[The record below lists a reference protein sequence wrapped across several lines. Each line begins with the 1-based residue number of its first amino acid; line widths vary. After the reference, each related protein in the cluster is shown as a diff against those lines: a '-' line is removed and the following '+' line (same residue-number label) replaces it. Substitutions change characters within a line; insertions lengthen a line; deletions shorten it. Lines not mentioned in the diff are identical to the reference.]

1 MKYLFVV
8 EQDMSEGYH
17 GWFVKELSKLGI
29 QSAEVEFLSL
39 TDSFAP
45 TSPRGKVLA
54 SEIRSNA
61 DVFYEALRSTKAR
74 VVVPMGGEAFRAVT
88 GRDLGIEFARGYV
101 YGERDLGLVTWKT
114 RGVVGE
120 YKTTKK
126 GSYTKGDPRFGL
138 VTKEERGCVP
148 AGALVIPMYSVA
160 YVITRRKKPWFAF
173 VQDLRRVKAAAEG
186 KLALVDREF
195 DERRLFST
203 KPVIGWEPVGNRFAF
218 DIETPLDS
226 RDVRQIS
233 FSDGVTTMA
242 MMWNDEVRD
251 YARQYLSDP
260 KYTKYAHN
268 ATFDVPRLRDAG
280 APVSR
285 PVFDTMYA
293 GQLLQPDLP
302 KALGKMSSVYC
313 SAREWKSAYEVDP
326 DFYSAKDSF
335 MTLKLANEIEAYLR
349 KTGMTDLAWRLM
361 DSIPVLLDMHERGIK
376 VDMIRAVRWS
386 QDLTLKLEELSARW
400 IALTQPHALALGLP
414 SIPPLSGPKVQK
426 LFLALGME
434 ERRNKDDGVT
444 LDAEALFDLKR
455 TYPEH
460 EALITTLE
468 EYRGTNKQLGTY
480 AKTLAGLFA
489 ENKDRVHP
497 QYLPGGQ
504 EGETYGRKG
513 GASTGRP
520 GVSNPN
526 IQNQTP
532 EARRMYIP
540 DSPRHCLLEFDYS
553 QAELRDIAAMA
564 RDERLLDALGATDI
578 HQVTADRLGIPR
590 PIAKNTLY
598 ASCYLGGAK
607 TIQGMMKKHG
617 LFVEVKSI
625 KRAQAL
631 LRQEYARMFAW
642 QDSIIA
648 NAQASGYIINP
659 FGRVR
664 FFYDKENDAP
674 EMADFIPQSSVADIT
689 WIVLG
694 QLAEAAKKYGGRVIT
709 LVHDSFLMQVLAEHV
724 VEAREEF
731 RTIME
736 QRFENV
742 GPGFYLPTV
751 CKTGLPGQSWGD
763 LLKEAES
770 VEVGR

>member
-8 EQDMSEGYH
+8 DQSMSEGYS
-17 GWFVKELSKLGI
+17 GWFMKELSKLGI
-29 QSAEVEFLSL
+29 QSADVEFLPL
-39 TDSFAP
+39 VDEYAP

-54 SEIRSNA
+54 SEIRENA
-61 DVFYEALRSTKAR
+61 PHFYKELRSSRAR
-74 VVVPMGGEAFRAVT
+74 VIVPLGGEAFRAVT

-101 YGERDLGLVTWKT
+101 YTEKDLGLVTYKA

-126 GSYTKGDPRFGL
+126 GSYTKGDPRYGL
-138 VTKEERGCVP
+138 ITTEERACVP
-148 AGALVIPMYSVA
+148 AGTIVIPMYSVA
-160 YVITRRKKPWFAF
+160 YVITKRKKPWFAF
-173 VQDLRRVKAAAEG
+173 VQDLRRIKAAAEG
-186 KLALVDREF
+186 RLALIDREF

-218 DIETPLDS
+218 DIETPMDS

-326 DFYSAKDSF
+326 DYYSAKDSF
-335 MTLKLANEIEAYLR
+335 MTLALANEIEVYLR

-386 QDLTLKLEELSARW
+386 QDLTSKLEELSAKW
-400 IALTQPHALALGLP
+400 ITLTQPHALALGLP

-434 ERRNKDDGVT
+434 ERRNKDDGTT
-444 LDAEALFDLKR
+444 LDAEALYDLKR
-455 TYPEH
+455 LYPEH
-460 EALITTLE
+460 AELVSTLE

-489 ENKDRVHP
+489 ENRDRVHP

-504 EGETYGRKG
+504 EGETFGRKG

-532 EARRMYIP
+532 DARRMYVP
-540 DSPRHCLLEFDYS
+540 DSDRHCLLEFDYS
-553 QAELRDIAAMA
+553 QAELRVIGAVS
-564 RDERLLDALGATDI
+564 RDQRLLDALGTADI

-590 PIAKNTLY
+590 PIAKNTIY

-607 TIQGMMKKHG
+607 TIQGMMKRKG
-617 LFVEVKSI
+617 QYAEVKAI

-631 LRQEYARMFAW
+631 LRQEYVRMFAW
-642 QDSIIA
+642 QEATIA
-648 NAQASGYIINP
+648 NATGTGYIINP

-664 FFYDKENDAP
+664 FFYDRENDAP
-674 EMADFIPQSSVADIT
+674 EMVDFIPQSTVADIT
-689 WIVLG
+689 WVVLG
-694 QLAEAAKKYGGRVIT
+694 QLAAAAVKYGGRVIT
-709 LVHDSFLMQVLAEHV
+709 LVHDSFLIQVLEEHV
-724 VEAREEF
+724 ESAREEF
-731 RTIME
+731 RQIME
-736 QRFENV
+736 QKFENV
-742 GPGFYLPTV
+742 GTGFYLPTV
-751 CKTGLPGQSWGD
+751 CKTGKPGQSWGD
-763 LLKEAES
+763 LLKEE
-770 VEVGR
+770 EVVV